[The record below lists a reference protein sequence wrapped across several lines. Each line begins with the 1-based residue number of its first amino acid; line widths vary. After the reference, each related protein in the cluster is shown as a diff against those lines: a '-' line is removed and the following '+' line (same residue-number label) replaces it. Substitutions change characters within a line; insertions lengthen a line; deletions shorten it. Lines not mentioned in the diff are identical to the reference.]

1 MFGKFNENKLNYICA
16 MKDKLKLYMIM
27 LGCKP
32 EGRHTE
38 QHDIFFGI
46 GKSLKELIPQMKA
59 FWPEA
64 KGKIHID
71 AWREVSIVD
80 NFSIEVVPKNSL
92 KDSGQDHLFFINLGG
107 YKENEFEEYHY
118 KMLSIAENLSDASK
132 NAKKTTFYKHCG
144 FKGATSHIDDKY
156 GIDVDDIYNVADILS
171 QQYKEN
177 YSLKINKVTNF
188 YKEDS
193 LHIGY
198 LKLDKILV

>member
-1 MFGKFNENKLNYICA
+1 V
-16 MKDKLKLYMIM
+16 KDKLKLYMVM
-27 LGCKP
+27 LGCTP
-32 EGRHTE
+32 EGRYTE

-46 GKSLKELIPQMKA
+46 GKSLKELIPEMKV

-71 AWREVSIVD
+71 AWREVSMVD
-80 NFSIEVVPKNSL
+80 HFLIEIVPKKNASEPI
-92 KDSGQDHLFFINLGG
+92 QENLFFINLGG

-118 KMLSIAENLSDASK
+118 KMLTIAENLSMASK
-132 NAKKTTFYKHCG
+132 NAKATTFYKHCG

-156 GIDVDDIYNVADILS
+156 GIDVDDIHNVADILS
-171 QQYKEN
+171 EHNKEK
-177 YSLKINKVTNF
+177 YSLKITKTTTSF
-188 YKEDS
+188 EEDV

>member
-1 MFGKFNENKLNYICA
+1 MKEKLT
-16 MKDKLKLYMIM
+16 LYMVM

-32 EGRHTE
+32 QGRITE

-46 GKSLKELIPQMKA
+46 EKSLTDLIPEMNA

-71 AWREVSIVD
+71 AWREITFVD
-80 NFSIEVVPKNSL
+80 GFSLEITERNAAVLQNEK
-92 KDSGQDHLFFINLGG
+92 LFFINLGG

-118 KMLSIAENLSDASK
+118 KVVTVAKNKAEAIKKSK
-132 NAKKTTFYKHCG
+132 QTTFYKHCG

-156 GIDVDDIYNVADILS
+156 GIDVDDIYNIEDLLSDETKKNFQIQIHATNSSVDDI
-171 QQYKEN
+171 
-177 YSLKINKVTNF
+177 
-188 YKEDS
+188 

-198 LKLDKILV
+198 LKIKKPSA